1 MIDQDFGRYRLAERL
16 GTGGMGDVY
25 RAVDQRLGRE
35 VAIKFL
41 AGRLAVDPQRLAR
54 FEQEARTASALNH
67 PNIVTVHEIGHRDGR
82 HFIVMELVAGVTLR
96 QMLRQGRI
104 PIPACLRLGA
114 QLADGLAKAH
124 AAGIVHRDVKPE
136 NLMVTVDQRLKI
148 LDFGLAKPTAA
159 AMRSD
164 PEADTASID
173 VTPLADSSASPP
185 GSPETEPGVILGTV
199 GYMSPE
205 QARGQRVDFRSDQFS
220 CGAILYEMACGV
232 RAFQAE
238 SSPQTLAR
246 IIESEPR
253 PLAEINPRVPP
264 SYVRTVERCL
274 AKSPAQRFASTLEL
288 AQELRRQK
296 DSLDGPAY
304 DLATEPLAPLPPRR
318 RPTTLLLAAVLALLV
333 AVGALVLGRAPHA
346 AGPPTQKQL
355 AVLPFVAPSQDAE
368 GQALSDGVVETL
380 TSKLTQLQRFHGD
393 LWVVPASEVRQAEVT
408 SAAAARR
415 TFGVSLVLTGSIQ
428 RLGERLRVTA
438 NLVDASTLHQL
449 RASSLDESA
458 SDLLGL
464 QDGLVAEVAGMLDLE
479 IGGDA
484 RESLSAGS
492 TAIAAAYE
500 LYVRGRGFLQRYE
513 QLESLDRAIS
523 SFQAALQR
531 DPGYALAYAG
541 LGEAYWRKFELS
553 HDPAV
558 AELAQ
563 KSCERAVELND
574 MLAPVHVTL
583 GVIHRERGHHQEALS
598 ALQRALL
605 LDPSSAEAYQELGRL
620 YVAMGEVDQAETAY
634 RKAIDLRPSYWSG
647 HNHLGSFYWRQGR
660 YQDAEHEFRKV
671 IELTPDNTLGY
682 SNLGVM
688 YFLLG
693 RYDEAVTLLRRS
705 VEIKPNAPAC
715 SNLATVLFYKG
726 DYTAAARELEKVVEL
741 DDQGYEWWAN
751 LGRAYHYAPGEADKA
766 PAAFR
771 RAIELA
777 ERTRAL
783 TPKDPR
789 VLIGLAD
796 CHAMLGETTPA
807 REQAAEALRQA
818 PQDVDIAYQAGVLYV
833 QIGERSRGIPL
844 IVTALRGGYSLSQ
857 ASWEIGHLR
866 AEEPRFAG
874 VMREVEGLLQAKK

>member
-1 MIDQDFGRYRLAERL
+1 MINQDFGRYRLAERL

-25 RAVDQRLGRE
+25 RAVDLRLGRE

-67 PNIVTVHEIGHRDGR
+67 PNIVTVHEIGHLDGR

-96 QMLRQGRI
+96 QMLRQGRL
-104 PIPACLRLGA
+104 PIRTCLRLGA

-136 NLMVTVDQRLKI
+136 NLMVTQDQRLKI

-159 AMRSD
+159 VRSD
-164 PEADTASID
+164 PDADTASID
-173 VTPLADSSASPP
+173 VTPLSDSSASPP

-253 PLAEINPRVPP
+253 PLVEINSGVPRP
-264 SYVRTVERCL
+264 YVRVVERCL
-274 AKSPAQRFASTLEL
+274 AKSPTQRFASTRDL
-288 AQELRRQK
+288 AQELRRQE
-296 DSLDGPAY
+296 DSLDDPAH
-304 DLATEPLAPLPPRR
+304 DVVTEPLSPLPPRR
-318 RPTTLLLAAVLALLV
+318 RPTALALAALVALL
-333 AVGALVLGRAPHA
+333 LVLGGLLAGRAPRPPA
-346 AGPPTQKQL
+346 APTQKQL
-355 AVLPFVAPSQDAE
+355 AVLPFVAPAQDTE
-368 GQALSDGVVETL
+368 SQALSDGVVETL

-408 SAAAARR
+408 SASAARR

-428 RLGERLRVTA
+428 RVGERLRVTA
-438 NLVDASTLHQL
+438 NLVDAGTLRQL
-449 RASSLDESA
+449 RASSLDQGD

-464 QDGLVAEVAGMLDLE
+464 QDGLVTEVAEMLDLE
-479 IGGDA
+479 IGEDA
-484 RESLSAGS
+484 RQSLSAGS

-513 QLESLDRAIS
+513 QPESLDRAIS

-541 LGEAYWRKFELS
+541 LGEAYWRKFELE
-553 HDPAV
+553 HDPAA

-563 KSCERAVELND
+563 KSCQRAVELND

-583 GVIHRERGHHQEALS
+583 GVIHREMGRHQEALS
-598 ALQRALL
+598 ALQRALA
-605 LDPSSAEAYQELGRL
+605 LDPASAEAYQELGRL
-620 YVAMGEVDQAETAY
+620 YVAEGEADQAEATY
-634 RKAIDLRPSYWSG
+634 RKAIELRPSYWSG

-660 YQDAEHEFRKV
+660 YQEAEREFRKV

-693 RYDEAVTLLRRS
+693 RYDEAVALLRRS
-705 VEIKPNAPAC
+705 VEIKPNAPAY
-715 SNLATVLFYKG
+715 SNLATVLFYRG
-726 DYTAAARELEKVVEL
+726 DYTAAARGFEKVVEL
-741 DDQGYEWWAN
+741 EDQGYEWWAN
-751 LGRAYHYAPGEADKA
+751 LGRAYHYAPGERAKA

-789 VLIGLAD
+789 VLIALAD
-796 CHAMLGETTPA
+796 CHAMLGETAPA

-818 PQDVDIAYQAGVLYV
+818 PHDVDIAYQVGVLYV
-833 QIGERSRGIPL
+833 QIGEGSRGIPL
-844 IVTALRGGYSLSQ
+844 IVTALRGGYPLPQ
-857 ASWEIGHLR
+857 ATWEIGRLR
-866 AEEPRFAG
+866 ADEPRFAG
-874 VMREVEGLLQAKK
+874 VMREVETLMQAKE